1 MVRIKQNLY
10 ENVHSWASKISNTP
24 LCVGRHDGIP
34 IAFIHLWDTKI
45 LPQLNQ
51 NTTHYTKQRI
61 NQQQKMRTKT
71 SPHQSKDSTTFST
84 YQTTQNH
91 NRMNNVRFI
100 FNFSF
105 HILRLKQTNHFHTLK
120 LPPPQ
125 KMRHADTST
134 TKIYFRNPHH
144 TIFNHSSRIQ
154 PSG

>member
-1 MVRIKQNLY
+1 MMEYQSPSRIFGVQNPATIKP
-10 ENVHSWASKISNTP
+10 E
-24 LCVGRHDGIP
+24 
-34 IAFIHLWDTKI
+34 
-45 LPQLNQ
+45 
-51 NTTHYTKQRI
+51 HYTLHKTKNKQTTK
-61 NQQQKMRTKT
+61 NANKKT

>member
-1 MVRIKQNLY
+1 MSVKDLEQATICGGDMMEYQSPSRIFGVQNPATI
-10 ENVHSWASKISNTP
+10 EP
-24 LCVGRHDGIP
+24 E
-34 IAFIHLWDTKI
+34 
-45 LPQLNQ
+45 
-51 NTTHYTKQRI
+51 HYTLHKTK
-61 NQQQKMRTKT
+61 NKLTTKNANKKT

-144 TIFNHSSRIQ
+144 TIFNRSSRIQ